1 MGFLTK
7 RTFRIVVPPVGRL
20 PHFPLS
26 QSGERGERRIGYRL
40 GGHANAWSCSGSSCV
55 DNVYSTAPA
64 MDFGKAR
71 GQPDLWATHCKPQQL
86 ERRKWEMASK

>member
-40 GGHANAWSCSGSSCV
+40 GAMQTLGRVPGHPAWIMCIRRPQRWTLGKRGANLI
-55 DNVYSTAPA
+55 Y
-64 MDFGKAR
+64 
-71 GQPDLWATHCKPQQL
+71 GQRTVSLNQL